1 MPVTKKGIG
10 MLVVVSRGLRD
21 GVRGRT
27 LKSAEL
33 HHDGVRNV
41 TKTKPNVAFAV
52 SRLTRLRALWGHMHR
67 TCTTHV

>member
-33 HHDGVRNV
+33 HHDGVNV
-41 TKTKPNVAFAV
+41 HH
-52 SRLTRLRALWGHMHR
+52 SRLSICEEDAWDGR
-67 TCTTHV
+67 